1 MNGSTTLRLAGA
13 ALAAWALA
21 VASVTQGF
29 AQAADSS
36 TKTVKAKPTSVSP
49 AARKPAKPTQ
59 REVSR
64 GATEKPWTLE
74 NALPD
79 NSKITRP
86 YEPPQPKLG
95 RMPLQSGT
103 VGLET
108 ETKTNAYKTPD
119 GRTIPGLEASEYK
132 SNSYMGLSLSVPTSD
147 KPTNLIPLD
156 QLWGRP

>member
-1 MNGSTTLRLAGA
+1 
-13 ALAAWALA
+13 
-21 VASVTQGF
+21 
-29 AQAADSS
+29 
-36 TKTVKAKPTSVSP
+36 
-49 AARKPAKPTQ
+49 
-59 REVSR
+59 
-64 GATEKPWTLE
+64 
-74 NALPD
+74 
-79 NSKITRP
+79 
-86 YEPPQPKLG
+86 
-95 RMPLQSGT
+95 MPLQSGT